1 MSTWLAAQ
9 SSIGDPIPISTSSI
23 GEPAWALL
31 WLTLIC
37 AVACAVLCA
46 VTDDPESRLGESEP
60 GVAAAT
66 LAVVTGMAVTQRLLS
81 SVVDRQDSPS
91 TSSGW
96 LVTIAFTVAVLILTW
111 FCTRKLDATSDSGGF
126 LWAATA
132 VAAAAT
138 TVFADLTDRF
148 FLDGDRTSPL
158 VITALAIIAVAFG
171 LTRARHRDRRIA
183 GLALL
188 AAIPLSELIFSGDHE
203 VALLLRIVALGVGTG
218 LLFGSVLPSNPVIGA
233 LGLTLPFTALVF
245 MSIGQHDIET
255 VSTTY
260 VRPNPPST
268 YFQQDSALRGYIDAI
283 EPGAAYRAEAST
295 IAYAYEA
302 APRSVGTAL
311 LMCLVVVASGIALR
325 RRNRVDTPSP
335 D

>member
-9 SSIGDPIPISTSSI
+9 SSTGDLIPVSTSSI

-37 AVACAVLCA
+37 AVACAITV
-46 VTDDPESRLGESEP
+46 DPESTIGKSEP
-60 GVAAAT
+60 GIAAT
-66 LAVVTGMAVTQRLLS
+66 ALAVVTGLAVTQRILS
-81 SVVDRQDSPS
+81 SVVDRQEDPS
-91 TSSGW
+91 TFSGW
-96 LVTIAFTVAVLILTW
+96 LVMIASTVAVLTLTW

-158 VITALAIIAVAFG
+158 VITVLAIIAVVFG
-171 LTRARHRDRRIA
+171 LRRSRHRDRRIV

-188 AAIPLSELIFSGDHE
+188 ASIPLSELIFSGDHE

-218 LLFGSVLPSNPVIGA
+218 LLLGSVLPSNPVIGA
-233 LGLTLPFTALVF
+233 LGLTIPFSALVF
-245 MSIGQHDIET
+245 MLIGQHEIET
-255 VSTTY
+255 VSSTY
-260 VRPNPPST
+260 LRPDPPST

-302 APRSVGTAL
+302 PPRSVGTAL
-311 LMCLVVVASGIALR
+311 LMCVVVVASGIALR
-325 RRNRVDTPSP
+325 RRNAVDTPSP